1 MLSSYRKTLKE
12 KGKYEVFFPK
22 EFTFDQPWGYDDFRN
37 ELPKECSV
45 LRQPDYRINVQRVA
59 HITHC
64 VNAIS
69 IISHGFN
76 FQAKPKTGDR
86 GYSYLCQNAD
96 RGENHDRGTFVPIN
110 DSVFIP
116 CPGYFSWWAI
126 EITDHP
132 DMTDILETYQ
142 KLGVKFK
149 PSSIFVPDSMYG
161 TVKMS
166 LDFQSL
172 ISSYVNSIARGQLHN
187 VRYKVGGTLRYKRE
201 VCYVIVVCVAI
212 DNEDPLPDYPNLN
225 GLSNLVIRQPNS
237 YFSGGPIPRGGVG
250 VSWDHYVFA
259 LYYPNNHPTKTLTLD
274 PFVMKITGV
283 EHYTYKAN
291 GSYYEPSRKGPCHL
305 VNRNRD
311 ILVCPDFLKYR
322 NTPIPLENLQ
332 MMFKRQKDEILQL
345 VFDDKSEDKSRD
357 QSEEKS
363 GKKRKRSESKF
374 ES

>member
-1 MLSSYRKTLKE
+1 M
-12 KGKYEVFFPK
+12 FFPK
-22 EFTFDQPWGYDDFRN
+22 EFTFDQPWGVDDFKIH
-37 ELPKECSV
+37 LPEKCSV

-59 HITHC
+59 HITHY
-64 VNAIS
+64 NRARD
-69 IISHGFN
+69 IISSGVQFRA
-76 FQAKPKTGDR
+76 QPKTGDR

-110 DSVFIP
+110 DSEFIP

-126 EITDHP
+126 EITNDP
-132 DMTDILETYQ
+132 DMTDIFETYQ

-149 PSSIFVPDSMYG
+149 SSSIFAPDSMYG

-166 LDFQSL
+166 LDFRSL

-225 GLSNLVIRQPNS
+225 DLSNLVIRQPNS
-237 YFSGGPIPRGGVG
+237 YFWGGPIPQGGVG

-274 PFVMKITGV
+274 PFAMDITGV
-283 EHYTYKAN
+283 EHYKYRAN
-291 GSYYEPSRKGPCHL
+291 GSYYEPRNPGLCHL

-311 ILVCPDFLKYR
+311 IPVCPDYQIYR

-332 MMFKRQKDEILQL
+332 TMLKHQKDEILQSM
-345 VFDDKSEDKSRD
+345 FDDQTGD
-357 QSEEKS
+357 QS
-363 GKKRKRSESKF
+363 
-374 ES
+374 